1 MEAYLRTTCYTKKHQ
16 CKTDITPTPDK
27 LNGGNSQTGTHDE
40 RRTNLLQLVL
50 NRQFEAGEGGADGR
64 LEAVLKVRL
73 AAQDGL
79 HLLGAATEV
88 QQTHHVVFALRGQAV
103 VVILQ
108 RQGERRGGEVALSE
122 CVCLCVCVSVMCK
135 CACVCVCLYCVSVC
149 VCVGCL

>member
-27 LNGGNSQTGTHDE
+27 FNGGNSQTGAHDE

-79 HLLGAATEV
+79 HLLGAAAEV

-108 RQGERRGGEVALSE
+108 RQGERRGGEVALS
-122 CVCLCVCVSVMCK
+122 VCVR
-135 CACVCVCLYCVSVC
+135 ACVRACGAIQECNVRYCHYFS
-149 VCVGCL
+149 LP